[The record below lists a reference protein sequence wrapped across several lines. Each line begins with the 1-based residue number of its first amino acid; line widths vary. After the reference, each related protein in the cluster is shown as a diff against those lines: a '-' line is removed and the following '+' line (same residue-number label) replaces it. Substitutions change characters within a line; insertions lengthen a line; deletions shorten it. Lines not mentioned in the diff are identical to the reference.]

1 MSKTIKT
8 IIIAVIIFFSGF
20 ILGCQSQKINEKN
33 DDPFN
38 NLEPEYVENKKNPV
52 IILTCLIKK
61 SYLG

>member
-20 ILGCQSQKINEKN
+20 ISGCQTQKINEKN

-38 NLEPEYVENKKNPV
+38 NLEPDYVENKKNPV